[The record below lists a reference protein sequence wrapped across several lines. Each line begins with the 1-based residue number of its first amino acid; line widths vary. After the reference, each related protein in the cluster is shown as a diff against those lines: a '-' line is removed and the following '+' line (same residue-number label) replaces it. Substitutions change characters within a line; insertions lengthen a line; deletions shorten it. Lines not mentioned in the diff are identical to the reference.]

1 MPICN
6 EPIFHAWKRMKRPM
20 TLTEIVRREDLKSV
34 VACQFPRRMI
44 AKIESV
50 IGKIFVLWQVH
61 KNKYA
66 HFYCQ

>member
-6 EPIFHAWKRMKRPM
+6 EPIFHAWKRMKRQM
-20 TLTEIVRREDLKSV
+20 TLTEIVRIEDLNSV
-34 VACQFPRRMI
+34 VSCQFPKRMI

-66 HFYCQ
+66 HFCCQ